1 MLELIF
7 LIERL
12 IIIMIIK
19 MITVIAI
26 FDNIMRIVRVEVFQ
40 KFELVGE
47 VKWYNRKP
55 ENVVDNDKVKMWDLT
70 SKQIISYNIEGL
82 I

>member
-7 LIERL
+7 LIERF

-26 FDNIMRIVRVEVFQ
+26 IDNIMRIVRLEVFQ
-40 KFELVGE
+40 KFGLVGE
-47 VKWYNRKP
+47 VKWYNHKP
-55 ENVVDNDKVKMWDLT
+55 ENVVDNDKVKMWYLT